1 MSNSTGNAMVAI
13 RGAVRFELE
22 KCSAGDKIIVASSGG
37 ADSLALS
44 FAVAKEASKLALQVI
59 GVTVDHQLQEQSG
72 IQAHKVIAQ
81 LKNIGITDS
90 EIVKV
95 NVDITDGVEASARRA
110 RYEALDLIAAKYGA
124 VKIFLGHTRDDQAES
139 VLLGLAR
146 GSGTRSLSG
155 MATQNGMYVRP
166 LLAITREQTL
176 QACTEEKLEPWSD
189 PHNVDPQFKRVRV
202 RLQTLPVLEETI
214 GPGISA
220 SLARSAGLLRDDADA
235 LDEWADKVFA
245 TLDPASLDVDAI
257 AQLPRAVRSR
267 ILRLAVYAA
276 GAPLGSL
283 TAEQV
288 SVLEALVTSWSGQGE
303 VSLPGGVK
311 VRRIS
316 GRLSLLQ
323 SNQ

>member
-1 MSNSTGNAMVAI
+1 MVAI

-72 IQAHKVIAQ
+72 IQANKVIAQ
-81 LKNIGITDS
+81 FKNMGISDS

-257 AQLPRAVRSR
+257 TQLPRAVRSR

>member
-13 RGAVRFELE
+13 RSAVRVELE

-44 FAVAKEASKLALQVI
+44 FAVAKEGSKLALQII

-72 IQAHKVIAQ
+72 IQANKVIEQ
-81 LKNIGITDS
+81 FKNMGISDS

-110 RYEALDLIAAKYGA
+110 RYEALDLAAAKYGA
-124 VKIFLGHTRDDQAES
+124 AKIFLGHTRDDQAES

-176 QACTEEKLEPWSD
+176 HACDEEKLEPWSD

-202 RLQTLPVLEETI
+202 RLQALPVLEETI

>member
-1 MSNSTGNAMVAI
+1 MVAI

-220 SLARSAGLLRDDADA
+220 SLARSAGLFRDDADA

-323 SNQ
+323 SNH